1 MKMEE
6 LHGRGYDMSK
16 QDRQG
21 VRRASELEQKY
32 NLSLLSD
39 IKRGSQGV
47 DFSNV
52 NQTMSQLMAR
62 VIALEKA
69 TMPKGAIYTTLSTE
83 SPVSI
88 FGGTWEL
95 IAEGYFVV
103 ANTDIESETA
113 SLYQGA
119 DKCYVWKRIS

>member
-1 MKMEE
+1 
-6 LHGRGYDMSK
+6 MSK